1 MILEKRSHHAV
12 PPYAHCSWEGSRRY
26 VCVADR
32 MCCSPKPNNTVS
44 DFTLHYND
52 VYLLLIGNSLVFCY
66 TQCYYVWSCQRQRYY
81 SVLVNSASEKPVC
94 IFPCEN
100 SPFEKEKRTTK
111 RRRETGKLVVL
122 FHHTSPPTPGLFR
135 IESFPKEIWSFHE
148 DVWHLKPPT
157 SPSSRANAFTAPC
170 RLFSIR
176 QPFL

>member
-12 PPYAHCSWEGSRRY
+12 PLYAHCSWEGSRRY

-44 DFTLHYND
+44 DLMYIYFL
-52 VYLLLIGNSLVFCY
+52 GNSLVFCY
-66 TQCYYVWSCQRQRYY
+66 TQCYYVWSRQRQRYY
-81 SVLVNSASEKPVC
+81 SVLVNSASEKASLYFSMWKFS
-94 IFPCEN
+94 IWKREAN
-100 SPFEKEKRTTK
+100 HKEKK
-111 RRRETGKLVVL
+111 RNRKIGCSISSRLSTA
-122 FHHTSPPTPGLFR
+122 TPGLFR
-135 IESFPKEIWSFHE
+135 IESFRWSFHD

>member
-1 MILEKRSHHAV
+1 MDKRSHHTV
-12 PPYAHCSWEGSRRY
+12 PLYAHCSWEGSRRY

-44 DFTLHYND
+44 DLMYYIYFL
-52 VYLLLIGNSLVFCY
+52 GNSLVFCY
-66 TQCYYVWSCQRQRYY
+66 TQCYYVWSRQRQRYH

-111 RRRETGKLVVL
+111 RTRKMEEKSVVL
-122 FHHTSPPTPGLFR
+122 FHHASPPTPGLFR
-135 IESFPKEIWSFHE
+135 IEFFPKERWSFHD